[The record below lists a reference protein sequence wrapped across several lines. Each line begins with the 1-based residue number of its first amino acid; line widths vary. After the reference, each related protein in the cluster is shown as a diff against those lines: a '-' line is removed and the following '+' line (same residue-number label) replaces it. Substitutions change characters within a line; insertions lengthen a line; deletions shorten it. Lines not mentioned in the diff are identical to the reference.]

1 MTDIERVRHDLRL
14 SEKRM
19 KHTEGVVRAAKL
31 LAARH
36 FPEISADTA
45 ELCALFHDYTKE
57 YSFDEQLAVLEKYA
71 MDVSEDEKK
80 TPKLLHSRTAAAI
93 AQNEYGFCEEIC
105 SAIRWHTTGR
115 PEMTPLE
122 MIIYFADYI
131 EDGRTYP
138 ACVRLRKYYEK
149 QFASLKDDKR
159 ALHKALVRSFDTTV
173 RDLLSEKKT
182 VDLLTI
188 QARNYYLNL
197 L

>member
-1 MTDIERVRHDLRL
+1 MTEIERVRKDLNL

-19 KHTEGVVRAAKL
+19 RHTEGVVRAAKM
-31 LAARH
+31 LAERH
-36 FPEISADTA
+36 FPEISPETV

-57 YSFDEQLAVLEKYA
+57 YPYEEQLFLCGKYGIA
-71 MDVSEDEKK
+71 LSEEEKK
-80 TPKLLHSRTAAAI
+80 VKKLLHSRTAAAI
-93 AQNEYGFCEEIC
+93 AEQEYGYPEEVC

-122 MIIYFADYI
+122 TVIYFADYI
-131 EDGRTYP
+131 EDGRTYL
-138 ACVRLRKYYEK
+138 ACIRLRNYYEK
-149 QFASLKDDKR
+149 QYATLKDKTR
-159 ALHKALVRSFDTTV
+159 ALNKALVRSFDTTI

-182 VDLLTI
+182 VDLLTV

>member
-1 MTDIERVRHDLRL
+1 MTEIERVRKDLCL

-31 LAARH
+31 LAMRH
-36 FPEISADTA
+36 FPEISSETA

-57 YSFDEQLAVLEKYA
+57 YSFDRQLAVLEKYGLHA
-71 MDVSEDEKK
+71 SEEEKK

-93 AQNEYGFCEEIC
+93 ALHEYGFSEELC

-122 MIIYFADYI
+122 IIIYFADYI

-138 ACVRLRKYYEK
+138 ACVRLRNYYEK

-182 VDLLTI
+182 VDLMTV